1 MIVICATFCQL
12 SEPPV
17 RVGAVGAVRS
27 RRTVLPAVG
36 AAGNHADVKPA
47 ASTARNW
54 TMVSPCALMATVL
67 PVPGAPQVE
76 PPSTDVWYW

>member
-1 MIVICATFCQL
+1 MVTCATFCQL

-27 RRTVLPAVG
+27 RRMVLPAVG
-36 AAGNHADVKPA
+36 AAGIHAELKPA

-54 TMVSPCALMATVL
+54 TMVSPWALMATVL
-67 PVPGAPQVE
+67 PVPGAPQVV
-76 PPSTDVWYW
+76 PPSMEVWYW